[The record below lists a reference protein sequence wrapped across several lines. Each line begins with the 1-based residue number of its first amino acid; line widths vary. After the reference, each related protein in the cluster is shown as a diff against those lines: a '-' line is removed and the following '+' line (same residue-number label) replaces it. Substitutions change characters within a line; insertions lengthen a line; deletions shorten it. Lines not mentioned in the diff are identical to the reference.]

1 MNDIAALVAV
11 PWMWWTLA
19 GVVGLCVGSFLNVV
33 VHRLPRMLEQDW
45 ADQCAELRDEASP
58 PRPTYNLFT
67 PRSGCPACKHP
78 IRARDNIPV
87 LSYLLLKG
95 RCAHCSAP
103 ISARYPVIELLGAGL
118 AVAAAWL
125 FGPSYQALAV
135 AGLLWVLLALA
146 MIDIDTQLLPDNL
159 TLPLLW
165 AGLILNSSGLFVP
178 LADAL
183 WGAVAGYLILWLVYW
198 GFKLLTGK
206 EGMGYGD
213 FKLLAALGAWLGWQM
228 LPVII
233 LLSSVVGAA
242 VGIVMIVM
250 RGRDR
255 NIPIPFGPYL
265 AGAGALTVFFG
276 KPLVAMY
283 RG

>member
-1 MNDIAALVAV
+1 MNELVAIAAV
-11 PWMWWTLA
+11 PWLWSTIA

-33 VHRLPRMLEQDW
+33 IHRLPRMLEQEW
-45 ADQCAELRDEASP
+45 ADQCAELRGETPAERAP
-58 PRPTYNLFT
+58 YNLLV
-67 PRSGCPACKHP
+67 PRSACPACKQP
-78 IRARDNIPV
+78 IRAHQNIPV
-87 LSYLLLKG
+87 LSFLLLKG
-95 RCAHCSAP
+95 KCAHCQAR
-103 ISARYPVIELLGAGL
+103 ISPRYPVVELAAAGF
-118 AVAAAWL
+118 AVAAAWQ
-125 FGPSYQALAV
+125 FGPSYQALAI
-135 AGLLWVLLALA
+135 ACLLWVLLALSA
-146 MIDIDTQLLPDNL
+146 IDIDTQLLPDNL

-165 AGLILNSSGLFVP
+165 AGLILNSFDFFVP
-178 LADAL
+178 LGDAL
-183 WGAVAGYLILWLVYW
+183 WGAVGGYLILWLVYW
-198 GFKLLTGK
+198 AFRLATGK

-242 VGIVMIVM
+242 VGIALIVA

-276 KPLVAMY
+276 KPLVALY
-283 RG
+283 LG